1 MVDFSEILCLL
12 MCFQWKKIRNLLS
25 GFHEQRAAQT
35 LSPSVNV
42 ITSGT
47 EGSDFSVFAF
57 FFVFPELT
65 SVRRRTDCSPA
76 VKLANLEKHGIF
88 SGRGN

>member
-12 MCFQWKKIRNLLS
+12 ICFQWKKIRNPLS

-57 FFVFPELT
+57 FFYFPRAYLCQKKNRLQP
-65 SVRRRTDCSPA
+65 SC
-76 VKLANLEKHGIF
+76 
-88 SGRGN
+88 